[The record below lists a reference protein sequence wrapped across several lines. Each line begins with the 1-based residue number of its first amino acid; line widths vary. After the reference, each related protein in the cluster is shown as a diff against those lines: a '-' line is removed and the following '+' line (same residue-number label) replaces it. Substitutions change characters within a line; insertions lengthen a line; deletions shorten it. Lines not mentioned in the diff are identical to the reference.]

1 MMLTIYGK
9 QLKKFFNPV
18 FTPQRRRKGARKRK
32 SSEAITLLSCTNAME
47 PATGLEPV
55 TPALRVRDFDIYR
68 DKTDFTEVN
77 RIAGKYR

>member
-1 MMLTIYGK
+1 MAMLGLAHI
-9 QLKKFFNPV
+9 LLIDNKKAA
-18 FTPQRRRKGARKRK
+18 RRR
-32 SSEAITLLSCTNAME
+32 LSCAME

-68 DKTDFTEVN
+68 DKTDFTEVK